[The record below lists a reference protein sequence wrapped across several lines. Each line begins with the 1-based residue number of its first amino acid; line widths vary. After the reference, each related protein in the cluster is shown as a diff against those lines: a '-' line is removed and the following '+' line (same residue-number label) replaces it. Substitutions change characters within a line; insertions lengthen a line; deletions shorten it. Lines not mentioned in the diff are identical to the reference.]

1 MNHEEKPDHLLAY
14 LLRSPGHFFGD
25 LWEFWSAWSYSRRW
39 SRIWLIAIPMVA
51 FLLAAALPTL
61 LGSLQARTRKLVWY
75 ARTAEKLMAADQ
87 EKKGE
92 PRDDAD
98 TAEPRGDPTAGPRTL
113 AQIAMEQDLP
123 EASRRA
129 MICFE
134 RILQMEGNNK
144 RARYFVASQYGR
156 QGDIQRAR
164 EVMQSLAPEEGRG
177 YPMAHLWLGL
187 DAAERMQGGQEGL
200 EGTAM
205 HHLAIA
211 AEEDRAPSEV
221 LWIYSLL
228 LAKRGDRAAA
238 IDWLQRL
245 VRTDPIFLVEA
256 AQLAKSI
263 GSESLATDFA
273 TRAYSFHQKRV
284 EERGGSEGD
293 WIAMAQSLVLQEKWE
308 QATSLLAGVLQRN
321 PTQQQQLV
329 RRYLSGLL
337 LRRYEASNRN
347 GKDLAAADFGLLQAS
362 LNIDPM
368 NPSLNESLERL
379 RSAPELMQES
389 AEQAVADMLATGG
402 ANTIAHLLLAQRA
415 MQSNRPDVARK
426 HLEIAHQLSP
436 LSLVVRFQLAANLLQ
451 HDPSQSDRAYGL
463 LEEFE
468 SIRPRDSFL
477 QQCIGDLDR
486 IAGRLDKA
494 TQRWERAI
502 ELGSESLPLLE
513 RLEPAYDTLGESDK
527 VEQVR
532 RQRAALESS
541 QAEAFSLE
549 SL

>member
-1 MNHEEKPDHLLAY
+1 MSHDEKPDHLLAY

-25 LWEFWSAWSYSRRW
+25 LWEFWSAWSYTRRW
-39 SRIWLIAIPMVA
+39 SRIWLTALPIVA
-51 FLLAAALPTL
+51 LFLVAALPTL

-75 ARTAEKLMAADQ
+75 ARTAEKLMEADQ
-87 EKKGE
+87 EKKVAKGEQADRSE
-92 PRDDAD
+92 PRED
-98 TAEPRGDPTAGPRTL
+98 RTAGPRTL

-123 EASRRA
+123 EASQRA

-187 DAAERMQGGQEGL
+187 DAAERMQGGEEGL
-200 EGTAM
+200 EGAAM
-205 HHLAIA
+205 HHLSIA

-228 LAKRGDRAAA
+228 LAKRGDRVAA

-263 GSESLATDFA
+263 GSESLSTDFA
-273 TRAYSFHQKRV
+273 IRAYTFHQKRI
-284 EERGGSEGD
+284 EERGDSEGD
-293 WIAMAQSLVLQEKWE
+293 WIAMAQSLVLQEKLE

-321 PTQQQQLV
+321 PNQQQQLV

-337 LRRYEASNRN
+337 LRRYEASKRN
-347 GKDLAAADFGLLQAS
+347 GQELASADFGLLQAS

-368 NPSLNESLERL
+368 NPSLNESLELL
-379 RSAPELMQES
+379 RSEPELMKES

-415 MQSNRPDVARK
+415 MQANRPEVASK

-451 HDPSQSDRAYGL
+451 QDPSKSERAFGL

-468 SIRPRDSFL
+468 SVRPKDGFL
-477 QQCIGDLDR
+477 QQCLGDLER
-486 IAGRLDKA
+486 LSGRLDKA

-513 RLEPAYDTLGESDK
+513 RLEPAYQALGESEK
-527 VEQVR
+527 MELVR
-532 RQRAALESS
+532 RKRAALESS

>member
-1 MNHEEKPDHLLAY
+1 
-14 LLRSPGHFFGD
+14 
-25 LWEFWSAWSYSRRW
+25 
-39 SRIWLIAIPMVA
+39 
-51 FLLAAALPTL
+51 
-61 LGSLQARTRKLVWY
+61 
-75 ARTAEKLMAADQ
+75 
-87 EKKGE
+87 
-92 PRDDAD
+92 
-98 TAEPRGDPTAGPRTL
+98 
-113 AQIAMEQDLP
+113 
-123 EASRRA
+123 
-129 MICFE
+129 
-134 RILQMEGNNK
+134 
-144 RARYFVASQYGR
+144 
-156 QGDIQRAR
+156 
-164 EVMQSLAPEEGRG
+164 
-177 YPMAHLWLGL
+177 MAHLWLGL